1 MSTIH
6 TRETQTALWHELVRE
21 GEQRAG
27 RALGEERESYLVMTL
42 MRHLGDAPLAH
53 RVMAFELLEAL
64 QASGRARQQE
74 LRDVGDRCLLIS
86 GFYPELA
93 ERRRVQLTYFMDLG
107 RGAYARLAQEM
118 SAALKEL
125 FEELSRGFAEL
136 VRVLFE
142 LRGLSQHVP
151 ILAPID
157 RHALA
162 LEARSAERD
171 FPGAIL
177 VRGPSAPQ

>member
-27 RALGEERESYLVMTL
+27 RTLGEERESYLVMTL

-64 QASGRARQQE
+64 QQSGRVRQQE
-74 LRDVGDRCLLIS
+74 LRDVGDRCLLIA

-93 ERRRVQLTYFMDLG
+93 ERRRVQLAYFMDLG
-107 RGAYARLAQEM
+107 RGAYARLAQDL
-118 SAALKEL
+118 SAALKAL

-136 VRVLFE
+136 VRVLLE
-142 LRGLSQHVP
+142 LRGLSRQVP
-151 ILAPID
+151 VLAPLD

-162 LEARSAERD
+162 LEARTAERD
-171 FPGAIL
+171 FPGTIL
-177 VRGPSAPQ
+177 VGAPRRRQ